1 MRLDFNYVVIDD
13 DFLDEDDREDID
25 ILIQKIDDR
34 LKQKGFEP
42 SARLFASKENFEQH
56 IKKEKQTTKRID
68 LYLSDNNLGNNS
80 KVDDEESHD
89 EENVQEKH
97 HSNDG
102 IEIYLGL
109 KKQFICDF
117 VLYTRSSTAE
127 IIARMADYLQENQY
141 PGLFSRFTFVP
152 RKDNEEWHDD
162 VLELLDHILTK
173 REEMNNLRGLFA
185 EKISR
190 IDIHLKKILQRDS
203 DETLWK
209 TIDEIPNRYFQNTQI
224 TKEYLLNLRVIRNAL
239 LHNDEEYDTFKREY
253 KITYECENNKGRK
266 TGGKRTI
273 YESEIVKHRKHL
285 IEVYKEVLSWK

>member
-13 DFLDEDDREDID
+13 DFLDDDDREDID
-25 ILIQKIDDR
+25 SLINKINQK
-34 LKQKGFEP
+34 LEQKGFEP
-42 SARLFASKENFEQH
+42 FAQEFSSKEKFEEQ
-56 IKKEKQTTKRID
+56 IAKDRLTTKRID

-80 KVDDEESHD
+80 EI
-89 EENVQEKH
+89 QELE

-102 IEIYLGL
+102 IEIYLEL

-127 IIARMADYLQENQY
+127 IIERMAEYLQQQQY

-152 RKDNEEWHDD
+152 RKDNEEWHED
-162 VLELLDHILTK
+162 VLELIDHILTK

-190 IDIHLKKILQRDS
+190 IDLHLKKILKRHD
-203 DETLWK
+203 DEKLWQ
-209 TIDEIPNRYFQNTQI
+209 TIDSIPNKYFQNSKI
-224 TKEYLLNLRVIRNAL
+224 TKEYLHNLRVIRNAL
-239 LHNDEEYDTFKREY
+239 LHNDEEYDTYRKEY

-266 TGGKRTI
+266 TGGKSTI
-273 YESEIVKHRKHL
+273 YESAIIKHRKHL
-285 IEVYKEVLSWK
+285 IEVYKEVLSWS